1 MVLGK
6 WRKRKRRNLSYAY
19 SAWDG
24 TQTGFD
30 ISAEDLLAELG
41 DDLLY
46 DGDINSALRRMMQSG
61 FDIDGERIQG
71 LQETLDKI
79 RQERQDRLENYDLG
93 GVYEEVASELR
104 SVVDEE
110 RGSLDQLLE
119 EARKSGDDRREDITQ
134 ETVTNRNLQ
143 LDMLPPDLAGQVRE
157 LQKYDFTSAEAR
169 QQFEDLMDKLREQLM
184 QQYVDQIS
192 DEVQNMQ
199 SEDMQRLKDMV
210 SSLNEMLEQRA
221 NGQEPDFDKFM
232 DEFGDFFPENPST
245 LDELLEIMAQRMAA
259 AQSMMNSMTPEQ
271 QQQLQELSDQLLED
285 MDLQWQMNQLA
296 QNLQEAFPN
305 SGWEQSYEFSGNDP
319 MAMAEAQQ
327 IFEELGDLD
336 ALERML
342 SSVTNPSSLAEVD
355 IERVR
360 ELLDDQSAMSL
371 EKIAEAAQ
379 QLEDAGYIDAKEGRY
394 ELTPKAI
401 RKIGQQALADL
412 FRKLNTDRM
421 GKHHL
426 ERQGIG
432 HERDYSTKPHEFGD
446 PFNLDIQRTVS
457 NAIRRTGGGTPVDLL
472 PEDFE
477 IERTESLVRSS
488 TVLMLDL
495 SNSMMW
501 TGRLLPAKKVAM
513 ALHSLITM
521 QYPRDYIGIV
531 GFNIVARE
539 IEPQQLPEV
548 STGYMQGTN
557 MQHAFLLSRQLLAKQ
572 TGTKQIIMVTDG
584 EPTAHIDRSG
594 NPYFDYP
601 PTRETVEKTLKEVMA
616 CTRDGIRINTFML
629 DPEPALSRFIERITE
644 MNGGRAFFTN
654 RDNLGDYLLVDFVEH
669 RRRLVSARR

>member
-184 QQYVDQIS
+184 QQYVDQMS

-199 SEDMQRLKDMV
+199 SEDMQRLKDMI
-210 SSLNEMLEQRA
+210 SNLNEMLEQRA

-601 PTRETVEKTLKEVMA
+601 PTRETVENTLKEVMA

-669 RRRLVSARR
+669 RRRLVTARR

>member
-184 QQYVDQIS
+184 QQYVDQMS

-259 AQSMMNSMTPEQ
+259 AQSMMNSMTPQQ

-669 RRRLVSARR
+669 RRRLVTARR

>member
-1 MVLGK
+1 
-6 WRKRKRRNLSYAY
+6 
-19 SAWDG
+19 
-24 TQTGFD
+24 
-30 ISAEDLLAELG
+30 
-41 DDLLY
+41 
-46 DGDINSALRRMMQSG
+46 
-61 FDIDGERIQG
+61 
-71 LQETLDKI
+71 
-79 RQERQDRLENYDLG
+79 
-93 GVYEEVASELR
+93 
-104 SVVDEE
+104 
-110 RGSLDQLLE
+110 
-119 EARKSGDDRREDITQ
+119 
-134 ETVTNRNLQ
+134 
-143 LDMLPPDLAGQVRE
+143 
-157 LQKYDFTSAEAR
+157 
-169 QQFEDLMDKLREQLM
+169 
-184 QQYVDQIS
+184 
-192 DEVQNMQ
+192 
-199 SEDMQRLKDMV
+199 
-210 SSLNEMLEQRA
+210 
-221 NGQEPDFDKFM
+221 
-232 DEFGDFFPENPST
+232 
-245 LDELLEIMAQRMAA
+245 
-259 AQSMMNSMTPEQ
+259 
-271 QQQLQELSDQLLED
+271 

-669 RRRLVSARR
+669 RRRLVTARR

>member
-6 WRKRKRRNLSYAY
+6 WRNRKQGKYAY

-30 ISAEDLLAELG
+30 ITADDLLTELG

-46 DGDINSALRRMMQSG
+46 DGDVNSALRRMMQSG

-71 LQETLDKI
+71 LRETLDRI
-79 RQERQDRLENYDLG
+79 RQERQERLENYDLG
-93 GVYEEVASELR
+93 GVYEEVADELR
-104 SVVDEE
+104 SVIGKE
-110 RGSLDQLLE
+110 RESLNQLLE
-119 EARKSGDDRREDITQ
+119 EARISGDQRREQITE
-134 ETVTNRNLQ
+134 ETVVNRNLQ
-143 LDMLPPDLAGQVRE
+143 LDMIPSDLAGQVRE
-157 LQKYDFTSAEAR
+157 LQEYEFTSSEAR

-184 QQYVDQIS
+184 QSHLDQLS
-192 DEVQNMQ
+192 DGIQNMEPQ
-199 SEDMQRLKDMV
+199 DMQRLKDMMA
-210 SSLNEMLEQRA
+210 SLNAMLEQQKSGKEP
-221 NGQEPDFDKFM
+221 NFGQFM
-232 DEFGDFFPENPST
+232 EEFGDFFPENPST

-259 AQSMMNSMTPEQ
+259 AQAMMNSMTPQ
-271 QQQLQELSDQLLED
+271 QQKQLQELSNQLLED
-285 MDLQWQMNQLA
+285 MDLQWQMDQLA
-296 QNLQEAFPN
+296 ENLQEAFPDT
-305 SGWEQSYEFSGNDP
+305 GWEQSYEFSGKDP
-319 MAMAEAQQ
+319 MNMAQAQQ

-342 SSVTNPSSLAEVD
+342 SSTTNPASLAEVD

-360 ELLDDQSAMSL
+360 ELLDDQSANSL
-371 EKIAEAAQ
+371 QRIAEVAQ
-379 QLEDAGYIDAKEGRY
+379 QLEEAGYIDARDGRY
-394 ELTPKAI
+394 ELTAKAI

-412 FRKLNTDRM
+412 FRKLSADRL
-421 GKHHL
+421 GKHTL
-426 ERQGIG
+426 ERQGSG
-432 HERDYSTKPHEFGD
+432 HERDFSTKPYEFGD
-446 PFNLDIQRTVS
+446 PFNLDIQTTIR
-457 NAIRRTGGGTPVDLL
+457 NAIRRTGGGIPVDLL

-477 IERTESLVRSS
+477 IERTETLVRSS

-495 SNSMMW
+495 SNSMAW

-521 QYPRDYIGIV
+521 QYPRDYIGLV

-539 IEPQQLPEV
+539 IEPHHLPEV
-548 STGYMQGTN
+548 STGFMQGTN
-557 MQHAFLLSRQLLAKQ
+557 MQHALLLSRQMLAKQ

-584 EPTAHIDRSG
+584 EPTAHIDRAG

-601 PTRETVEKTLKEVMA
+601 PTQETIEKTLMEVMA
-616 CTRDGIRINTFML
+616 CTRDNIRINTFML

-669 RRRLVSARR
+669 RRRLISSRR

>member
-6 WRKRKRRNLSYAY
+6 WRNRKQGKYAY

-30 ISAEDLLAELG
+30 ITADDLLTELG

-46 DGDINSALRRMMQSG
+46 DGDVNSALRRMMQSG

-71 LQETLDKI
+71 LRETLDRI
-79 RQERQDRLENYDLG
+79 RQERQERLENYDLG
-93 GVYEEVASELR
+93 GVYEEVADELR
-104 SVVDEE
+104 SVIGKE
-110 RGSLDQLLE
+110 RESLNQLLE
-119 EARKSGDDRREDITQ
+119 EARTSGDQRREQITE
-134 ETVTNRNLQ
+134 ETVVNRNLQ
-143 LDMLPPDLAGQVRE
+143 LDMIPSDLAGQVRE
-157 LQKYDFTSAEAR
+157 LQEYEFTSSEAR

-184 QQYVDQIS
+184 QSYLDQLS
-192 DEVQNMQ
+192 DGIQNMEPQ
-199 SEDMQRLKDMV
+199 DMQRLKDMMA
-210 SSLNEMLEQRA
+210 SLNAMLEQQKSGEEP
-221 NGQEPDFDKFM
+221 NFGQFM
-232 DEFGDFFPENPST
+232 EEFGDFFPENPST

-259 AQSMMNSMTPEQ
+259 AQAMMNSMTPQQ
-271 QQQLQELSDQLLED
+271 QQQLQELSNQLLED
-285 MDLQWQMNQLA
+285 MDLQWQMDQLA
-296 QNLQEAFPN
+296 ENLQEAFPDT
-305 SGWEQSYEFSGNDP
+305 GWEQSYEFSGEDP
-319 MAMAEAQQ
+319 MNMAQAQQ

-342 SSVTNPSSLAEVD
+342 SSTTNPASLAEVD

-360 ELLDDQSAMSL
+360 ELLDDQSANSL
-371 EKIAEAAQ
+371 ERIAEAAR
-379 QLEDAGYIDAKEGRY
+379 QLEEAGYIDARDGRY
-394 ELTPKAI
+394 ELTAKAI

-412 FRKLNTDRM
+412 FRKLSADRL
-421 GKHHL
+421 GKHTL
-426 ERQGIG
+426 ERQGSG
-432 HERDYSTKPHEFGD
+432 HERDFSTKPYEFGD
-446 PFNLDIQRTVS
+446 AFNLDIQTTIR
-457 NAIRRTGGGTPVDLL
+457 NAIRRTGGGIPVDLL

-477 IERTESLVRSS
+477 IERTETLVRSS

-495 SNSMMW
+495 SNSMAW

-521 QYPRDYIGIV
+521 QYPRDYIGLV

-539 IEPQQLPEV
+539 IEPHHLPEV
-548 STGYMQGTN
+548 STGFMQGTN
-557 MQHAFLLSRQLLAKQ
+557 MQHALLLSRQMLAKQ

-584 EPTAHIDRSG
+584 EPTAHIDRAG

-601 PTRETVEKTLKEVMA
+601 PTQETIEKTLMEVMA
-616 CTRDGIRINTFML
+616 CTRDNIRINTFML

-669 RRRLVSARR
+669 RRRLISSRR

>member
-30 ISAEDLLAELG
+30 VSAEDLLAELG

-184 QQYVDQIS
+184 QQYVDQMS

-601 PTRETVEKTLKEVMA
+601 PTRETVENTLKEVMA

>member
-61 FDIDGERIQG
+61 FNIDGERIQG

-93 GVYEEVASELR
+93 GVYEEVANELR

-157 LQKYDFTSAEAR
+157 LQQYDFTSSEAR
-169 QQFEDLMDKLREQLM
+169 QQFEDLMEKLREQLM
-184 QQYVDQIS
+184 QQYVDQMS

-199 SEDMQRLKDMV
+199 PQDMQRLKDMI
-210 SSLNEMLEQRA
+210 SNLNEMLEQRA

-232 DEFGDFFPENPST
+232 EEFGDFFPENPST

-446 PFNLDIQRTVS
+446 PFNLDIQRTVR

>member
-119 EARKSGDDRREDITQ
+119 EARKSGDDRREGITQ

-184 QQYVDQIS
+184 QQYVDQMS

-232 DEFGDFFPENPST
+232 EEFGDFFPENPST

-446 PFNLDIQRTVS
+446 PFNLDIQRTVR

>member
-184 QQYVDQIS
+184 QQYVDQMS